1 MSTPRVAAVH
11 DLSGFGRCSL
21 TIVLPTLSAMGV
33 QCCPL
38 PTALLSTHTGGFQGN
53 TFLDLTDQME
63 PMADHWRAEGV
74 CFDAVYTGFM
84 GSREQTALAGT
95 LLRSFGGPGCLRIVD
110 PVMGDHGRPYRTYT
124 PQMCRA
130 MGELADQAD
139 VIVPNAT
146 EAALLLGVDWE
157 QIRLDRAED
166 CRRWARALSLDG
178 RRSVVLTGT
187 ALAPDAAGAVCY
199 DRDTDSAELVSAP
212 LTPGE
217 FHGTGDLFASVLAG
231 ALVRGMSLVQGA
243 QLAADFTS
251 QCAARTGA
259 QDLPRREGI
268 DFEPLLWRLGQ
279 AMASDENRRTIQ

>member
-1 MSTPRVAAVH
+1 MPAPRVAAIH

-21 TIVLPTLSAMGV
+21 TIVIPALSAMGI

-38 PTALLSTHTGGFQGN
+38 PTAYLSTHTGGFEGN
-53 TFLDLTDQME
+53 TFLDMTDQMA
-63 PMADHWRAEGV
+63 PVSAHWQSLGLR
-74 CFDAVYTGFM
+74 FDAIYTGFM
-84 GSREQTALAGT
+84 GSREQMALTAEF
-95 LLRSFGGPGCLRIVD
+95 LLTFRRPGCPAVVD

-130 MGELADQAD
+130 MGELADRAD

-157 QIRLDRAED
+157 QLRLDQTED

-187 ALAPDAAGAVCY
+187 ALTPDAAGAVCY
-199 DRDTDSAELVSAP
+199 DRDTGAAELVSAP
-212 LTPGE
+212 LAPGE

-251 QCAARTGA
+251 RCAARTGA
-259 QDLPRREGI
+259 QDLPRREGV

>member
-1 MSTPRVAAVH
+1 
-11 DLSGFGRCSL
+11 
-21 TIVLPTLSAMGV
+21 
-33 QCCPL
+33 
-38 PTALLSTHTGGFQGN
+38 
-53 TFLDLTDQME
+53 
-63 PMADHWRAEGV
+63 
-74 CFDAVYTGFM
+74 
-84 GSREQTALAGT
+84 
-95 LLRSFGGPGCLRIVD
+95 
-110 PVMGDHGRPYRTYT
+110 
-124 PQMCRA
+124 
-130 MGELADQAD
+130 MGELADRAD

-157 QIRLDRAED
+157 QLRLDQAED

-187 ALAPDAAGAVCY
+187 ALTPDAAGAVCY
-199 DRDTDSAELVSAP
+199 DRDTGAAELVSAP
-212 LTPGE
+212 LAPGE

-259 QDLPRREGI
+259 QDLPRREGV